1 MQTSTMALLSLLCL
15 AIAWFD
21 LYARR
26 VPNGLLLLSLLIQL
40 LALGLAKSTLEP
52 SLAGHALGLAVG
64 LLVLLPFYVFGWMG
78 AGDVKFF
85 AVLGFFLGAAPL
97 LPIWIIASLLAGLH
111 ALALIGA
118 RHYLQPLYALQKLLT
133 HWQGSTWGQ
142 RVIHARAGR
151 RGLPYAAYLAIA
163 ALMVIHYPITL

>member
-1 MQTSTMALLSLLCL
+1 MPVATPILLSLLCL
-15 AIAWFD
+15 TIAWFD

-26 VPNGLLLLSLLIQL
+26 VPNGLLLLCLVIQL
-40 LALGLAKSTLEP
+40 FALGFAQPTPES

-64 LLVLLPFYVFGWMG
+64 LLVLLPLYVLGWMG

-85 AVLGFFLGAAPL
+85 AVLGFFLGVTPL

-111 ALALIGA
+111 ALILIGM
-118 RHYLQPLYALQKLLT
+118 RHYLQPLHVLQKLLT
-133 HWQGSTWGQ
+133 QWQGSHWGQ
-142 RVIHARAGR
+142 HVMQARAGR
-151 RGLPYAAYLAIA
+151 QGLPYATYLAIA